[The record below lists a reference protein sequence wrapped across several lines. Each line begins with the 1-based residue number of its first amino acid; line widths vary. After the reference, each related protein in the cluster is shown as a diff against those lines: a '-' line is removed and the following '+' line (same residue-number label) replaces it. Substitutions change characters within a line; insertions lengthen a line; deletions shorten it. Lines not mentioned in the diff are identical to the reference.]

1 MRRCGGTGIHTG
13 FKLQCR
19 IRIKGSTP
27 FTCTKYFKFQGGKDM
42 IRDARYY
49 ENRIALLSERHGV
62 PNERIIN
69 KLKRRL
75 RKLNG

>member
-1 MRRCGGTGIHTG
+1 
-13 FKLQCR
+13 
-19 IRIKGSTP
+19 
-27 FTCTKYFKFQGGKDM
+27 M